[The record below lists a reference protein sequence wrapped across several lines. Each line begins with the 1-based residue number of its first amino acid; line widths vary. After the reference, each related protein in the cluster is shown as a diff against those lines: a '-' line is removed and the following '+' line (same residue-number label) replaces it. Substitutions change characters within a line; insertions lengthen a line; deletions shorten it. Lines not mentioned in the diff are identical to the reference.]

1 MMTCPT
7 IILKLMAIKSQFRVI
22 PSNMFNLLS
31 IRRLLRD
38 VNWTWVTW
46 KEQVSGLLV
55 LIKNLHP
62 DKRVEDRGSQLLL
75 FVVRTVREYLFTTEM
90 HCQ

>member
-1 MMTCPT
+1 
-7 IILKLMAIKSQFRVI
+7 
-22 PSNMFNLLS
+22 MFNLLS